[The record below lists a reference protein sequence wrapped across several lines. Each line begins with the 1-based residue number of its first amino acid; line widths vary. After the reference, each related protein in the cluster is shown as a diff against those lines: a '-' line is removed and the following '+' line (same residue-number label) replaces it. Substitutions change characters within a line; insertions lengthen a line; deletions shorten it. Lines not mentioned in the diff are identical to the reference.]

1 VARTGEKC
9 FRILIGR
16 AEGRARC
23 KLEDNIRMTLKETG
37 WESVDWFHVAKKRG
51 KWWAVVNTEMILW
64 VL

>member
-1 VARTGEKC
+1 
-9 FRILIGR
+9 
-16 AEGRARC
+16 
-23 KLEDNIRMTLKETG
+23 MTLKETG